1 MPRNMQSWAGELVGT
16 FGFVTI
22 AAGAGIVAAGG
33 IADLGTF
40 GVAAANG
47 IGLAVM
53 VTAFFAISGGHFN
66 PAVTLSALV
75 GRKINPIDALGYVAC
90 QILGALGAGLTLRV
104 VFEEAAWRPARLGAP
119 GLTVS
124 TGRGLLV
131 EAVFT
136 FLLVIVIWGTAIDER
151 GPRVGGFAIGLTV
164 FVGVLA
170 VGPLTGGAFNPA
182 RYLGPAAVA
191 DDLGDWWVYFV
202 GPGIGGLVGGL
213 LYPTLFGEGYPWMLR
228 EKAPQPTPPATRRK
242 ATSARKA
249 RTPKR

>member
-1 MPRNMQSWAGELVGT
+1 MQSWAGELVGT
-16 FGFVTI
+16 FAFVTI
-22 AAGAGIVAAGG
+22 GAGAGIVAGGG

-53 VTAFFAISGGHFN
+53 VTAFFAISGAHFN

-75 GRKINPIDALGYVAC
+75 GRRIRAVDALGYASC
-90 QILGALGAGLTLRV
+90 QILGALGAGLTLRII
-104 VFEEAAWRPARLGAP
+104 FAEAAWRPARLGAP

-124 TGRGLLV
+124 TGRGVLI

-136 FLLVIVIWGTAIDER
+136 FFLAIVIWATGMDER

-164 FVGVLA
+164 FVGVLV

-191 DDLGDWWVYFV
+191 DDLSNWWVYFV
-202 GPGIGGLVGGL
+202 GPGIGGAVAGV
-213 LYPTLFGEGYPWMLR
+213 LYPTLFGDGFPWSLPVR
-228 EKAPQPTPPATRRK
+228 TIRTARAKPSGRK
-242 ATSARKA
+242 QIAKRKPARK
-249 RTPKR
+249 R